1 MWGGG
6 VCTRVFGVGGVIAG
20 TVHCGHAPKVHA
32 QRQRVLEAAY
42 VAHPERFV
50 RGLPTAPTL
59 PEAVWIN
66 KPETAARSGLDQTL
80 ELLRPGDTLV
90 VWRLD
95 RLGRSLKHLIGLMGE
110 LEEQGIG
117 FRSLQESIDTT
128 SSGGKLIFHMFGA
141 LAEFERNLIRERTRA
156 GLAAARARGRQ
167 GGRPEALDKRKQQM
181 AVDLYHQ
188 KKHTVQEICQSMGIT
203 PPTFYRYLGK
213 SQENPD
219 LSV

>member
-1 MWGGG
+1 MLIGYARVSTQDQNLDLQHDALRKAG
-6 VCTRVFGVGGVIAG
+6 CEKIRTDKTRG
-20 TVHCGHAPKVHA
+20 TA
-32 QRQRVLEAAY
+32 
-42 VAHPERFV
+42 
-50 RGLPTAPTL
+50 
-59 PEAVWIN
+59 
-66 KPETAARSGLDQTL
+66 AARSGLDQTL

-110 LEEQGIG
+110 LEERGIG

-141 LAEFERNLIRERTRA
+141 LAEFERNLIRERTQA

-167 GGRPEALDKRKQQM
+167 GGRPEALDQRKQRM

-188 KKHTVQEICQSMGIT
+188 KKHTVQEICRSMGIT

-213 SQENPD
+213 SQENPG